1 MTAAPRS
8 EGPGIGLRLLLAQAA
23 VMLAGG
29 ATTLAVAAVVG
40 PPLFHEHLERAGMA
54 DHPEGLLH
62 AEEAYRYA
70 TAISI
75 GVAVG
80 VAAVTAMVVTGYFS
94 SRLQRSVAEVSAA
107 AAAVAGGHFD
117 SRVSPPRL
125 GAEFADLA
133 EAFNSMA
140 QRLNAVDTSRRQM
153 FADLAHEIRTPV
165 AVLDAYVEAVED
177 GVKELDRPT
186 AAVLR
191 DQTQRLVRFSEDFA
205 ALARAEEGMVAI
217 SPAWVDPAALVDAA
231 VTAASGRYEAAAVEL
246 SCDRAP
252 NLPSVWADRQRLAQ
266 VLDNLLDNALR
277 HTAPGGTVC
286 LRAQAVADTLT
297 LTVADSGEGIGAEHL
312 PRIFERFYRVDQARD
327 RRHGGAGIGLAVAKA
342 LTEAHGGRI
351 AASSPGPG
359 RGTTIT
365 VALPL
370 ARRGSLSQ

>member
-1 MTAAPRS
+1 MTAHRPGGS
-8 EGPGIGLRLLLAQAA
+8 GIGSRLLLAQAA

-40 PPLFHEHLERAGMA
+40 PPLFHEHLERAGMG
-54 DHPEGLLH
+54 DHPEGLFH

-94 SRLQRSVAEVSAA
+94 RRLQRSVAEVSAA
-107 AAAVAGGHFD
+107 ATAVAGGRFD

-125 GAEFADLA
+125 GEEFADLA

-140 QRLNAVDTSRRQM
+140 QRLDTVDASRRQM

-177 GVKELDRPT
+177 GVKELDAPT
-186 AAVLR
+186 VAVLR
-191 DQTQRLVRFSEDFA
+191 DQTQRLVRFSQDFA
-205 ALARAEEGMVAI
+205 ALARAEEGLVAI
-217 SPAWVDPAALVDAA
+217 SPAWIDPGALVDAA
-231 VTAASGRYEAAAVEL
+231 VTAAADRYTAQGVEL
-246 SCDRAP
+246 TGDRAAP
-252 NLPSVWADRQRLAQ
+252 LPKVWADQQRLAQ

-277 HTAPGGTVC
+277 HTPPGETVC
-286 LRAQAVADTLT
+286 VRARDGDGEVTM
-297 LTVADSGEGIGAEHL
+297 TVTDSGDGISAEHL

-327 RRHGGAGIGLAVAKA
+327 RKHGGAGIGLAVAKA

-351 AASSPGPG
+351 AAFSPGPG
-359 RGTTIT
+359 GGTTIT
-365 VALPL
+365 VTLPI
-370 ARRGSLSQ
+370 GQ

>member
-1 MTAAPRS
+1 
-8 EGPGIGLRLLLAQAA
+8 
-23 VMLAGG
+23 
-29 ATTLAVAAVVG
+29 
-40 PPLFHEHLERAGMA
+40 
-54 DHPEGLLH
+54 
-62 AEEAYRYA
+62 
-70 TAISI
+70 
-75 GVAVG
+75 
-80 VAAVTAMVVTGYFS
+80 
-94 SRLQRSVAEVSAA
+94 
-107 AAAVAGGHFD
+107 
-117 SRVSPPRL
+117 
-125 GAEFADLA
+125 
-133 EAFNSMA
+133 
-140 QRLNAVDTSRRQM
+140 
-153 FADLAHEIRTPV
+153 
-165 AVLDAYVEAVED
+165 
-177 GVKELDRPT
+177 
-186 AAVLR
+186 
-191 DQTQRLVRFSEDFA
+191 
-205 ALARAEEGMVAI
+205 VAI

>member
-1 MTAAPRS
+1 MTAARR
-8 EGPGIGLRLLLAQAA
+8 GGGIGLRLLLAQAA

-29 ATTLAVAAVVG
+29 ATTVAVAAVVG

-94 SRLQRSVAEVSAA
+94 RRLQRSVADVSAA
-107 AAAVAGGHFD
+107 ASAVAGGRFD

-125 GAEFADLA
+125 GGEFADLA

-140 QRLNAVDTSRRQM
+140 QRLDMVDASRRQM

-177 GVKELDRPT
+177 GVKDLDPPT
-186 AAVLR
+186 VAVLR

-205 ALARAEEGMVAI
+205 ALARAEEGLVAI
-217 SPAWVDPAALVDAA
+217 SPTWTDPGALVDAA
-231 VTAASGRYEAAAVEL
+231 VAAAGDRYAARGVVL
-246 SCDRAP
+246 SCDRGAR
-252 NLPSVWADRQRLAQ
+252 LPSVWADQQRIAQ

-277 HTAPGGTVC
+277 HTPPGGKVC
-286 LRAQAVADTLT
+286 LSARAGGDEVTM
-297 LTVADSGEGIGAEHL
+297 TVTDSGEGISAEHL

-327 RRHGGAGIGLAVAKA
+327 RKHGGAGIGLAVAKA

-351 AASSPGPG
+351 TASSPGPG
-359 RGTTIT
+359 EGTTIAVT
-365 VALPL
+365 LPVG
-370 ARRGSLSQ
+370 R

>member
-1 MTAAPRS
+1 
-8 EGPGIGLRLLLAQAA
+8 
-23 VMLAGG
+23 MLAGG
-29 ATTLAVAAVVG
+29 ATTLAVAALVG
-40 PPLFHEHLERAGMA
+40 PPLFHEHLERAGMG

-94 SRLQRSVAEVSAA
+94 RRLQRSVAEVSAA

-125 GAEFADLA
+125 GAEFAELA

-140 QRLNAVDTSRRQM
+140 QRLNTVDTSRRQM

-177 GVKELDRPT
+177 GVKELDSPT

-205 ALARAEEGMVAI
+205 ALARAEEGMNAI
-217 SPAWVDPAALVDAA
+217 SSAWVDPAALVDAA

-246 SCDRAP
+246 SCDRAA
-252 NLPSVWADRQRLAQ
+252 NLPRVWADRQRIAQ

-277 HTAPGGTVC
+277 HTPPGRKVC
-286 LRAQAVADTLT
+286 LSARAVDDKLT
-297 LTVADSGEGIGAEHL
+297 LTVADSGEGISAEHL

-365 VALPL
+365 VVLPL
-370 ARRGSLSQ
+370 AR